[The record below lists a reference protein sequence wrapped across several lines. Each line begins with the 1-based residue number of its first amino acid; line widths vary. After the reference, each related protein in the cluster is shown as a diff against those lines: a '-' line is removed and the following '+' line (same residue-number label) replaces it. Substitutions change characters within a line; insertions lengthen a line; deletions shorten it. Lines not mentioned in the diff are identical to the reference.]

1 MPVVRKLAPDLWEVR
16 LPLDQR
22 IGRILFT
29 VSEGRV
35 VLLHG
40 FIKKTQKTPQSD
52 LDLAK
57 RPKASLNPRHP
68 QNDMNQHIGSTLDDF
83 LAEEDLLAEAVAIK
97 RVVAFQL
104 RQRMTEQQL
113 TKAELARR
121 MGTSRSA
128 LDRLLD
134 PDNASVTLL
143 TLERAA
149 KALGQRI
156 RIELAA

>member
-1 MPVVRKLAPDLWEVR
+1 
-16 LPLDQR
+16 
-22 IGRILFT
+22 
-29 VSEGRV
+29 
-35 VLLHG
+35 
-40 FIKKTQKTPQSD
+40 
-52 LDLAK
+52 
-57 RPKASLNPRHP
+57 
-68 QNDMNQHIGSTLDDF
+68 MNEHIGSTLDDF
-83 LAEEDLLAEAVAIK
+83 LAEEELHAETEAIAIK

-104 RQRMTEQQL
+104 QQRMTEQQL

>member
-1 MPVVRKLAPDLWEVR
+1 
-16 LPLDQR
+16 
-22 IGRILFT
+22 
-29 VSEGRV
+29 
-35 VLLHG
+35 
-40 FIKKTQKTPQSD
+40 
-52 LDLAK
+52 
-57 RPKASLNPRHP
+57 
-68 QNDMNQHIGSTLDDF
+68 MNEHIGSTLDDF
-83 LAEEDLLAEAVAIK
+83 LAEEELHAEAEAIAIK

-104 RQRMTEQQL
+104 QQRMTEQQL

>member
-1 MPVVRKLAPDLWEVR
+1 
-16 LPLDQR
+16 
-22 IGRILFT
+22 
-29 VSEGRV
+29 
-35 VLLHG
+35 
-40 FIKKTQKTPQSD
+40 
-52 LDLAK
+52 
-57 RPKASLNPRHP
+57 
-68 QNDMNQHIGSTLDDF
+68 MNQHIGSTLDDF
-83 LAEEDLLAEAVAIK
+83 LAEEDLLAEAEAVAIK

>member
-1 MPVVRKLAPDLWEVR
+1 MLFSTAPS
-16 LPLDQR
+16 PAP
-22 IGRILFT
+22 
-29 VSEGRV
+29 
-35 VLLHG
+35 
-40 FIKKTQKTPQSD
+40 TP
-52 LDLAK
+52 K
-57 RPKASLNPRHP
+57 
-68 QNDMNQHIGSTLDDF
+68 DMNQAIGSRLD
-83 LAEEDLLAEAVAIK
+83 ELLAEDVLLAETEAIAVK

-104 RQRMTEQQL
+104 EQRVTEQNL

-121 MGTSRSA
+121 RGTSRSA
-128 LDRLLD
+128 LDCLLD